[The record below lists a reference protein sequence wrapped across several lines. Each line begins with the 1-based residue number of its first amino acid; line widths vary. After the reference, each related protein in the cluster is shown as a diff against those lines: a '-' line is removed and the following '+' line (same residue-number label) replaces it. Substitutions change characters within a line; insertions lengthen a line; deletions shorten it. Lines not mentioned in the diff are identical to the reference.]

1 MTEAGSA
8 KAPVTFVRS
17 LRTAR
22 SVAIAGIVSAV
33 TLTLTLYLYRSAF
46 PFDQMLAATQ
56 QPSAEAISR
65 GRLALSLMPYVGIS
79 FIWFMGA
86 VNYNLGR
93 ADNRLFTTVFLA
105 SGVLFVGVSFV
116 AGAVGAAELAA
127 LSEGLDRTP
136 QERIVPGLAVN
147 ELLIN
152 YGARMAAV
160 FCLALSTFGRL
171 RRILP
176 AWLSWLGTATG
187 VFLLLV
193 PFGVPNVQY
202 VFPAWM
208 AILSV
213 YLFVTNPG
221 EEPLAD

>member
-8 KAPVTFVRS
+8 NAPVPFVRS

-33 TLTLTLYLYRSAF
+33 TLAVTLYLFRSAF
-46 PFDQMLAATQ
+46 PFDQILAGTQ

-65 GRLALSLMPYVGIS
+65 GRLGLTLMPYFGIS

-86 VNYNLGR
+86 LNFSLGR

-105 SGVLFVGVSFV
+105 SGTLFVGVSFV
-116 AGAVGAAELAA
+116 AGAVAAAELAA

-136 QERIVPGLAVN
+136 QERTVLGLAVN

-152 YGARMAAV
+152 YGARLAAV

-193 PFGVPNVQY
+193 PFGVPHVQY

-208 AILSV
+208 AVLSV
-213 YLFVTNPG
+213 YLFVSNPG
-221 EEPLAD
+221 GKSLAT

>member
-8 KAPVTFVRS
+8 NAPVPFVRS

-33 TLTLTLYLYRSAF
+33 TLTLTLYLFRSAF
-46 PFDQMLAATQ
+46 PFEQVLAGTQ

-65 GRLALSLMPYVGIS
+65 GRLALSLMPYFGIS

-86 VNYNLGR
+86 LNYNLGR
-93 ADNRLFTTVFLA
+93 ADNRLFTTVFVA
-105 SGVLFVGVSFV
+105 SGTLFVGLSFV
-116 AGAVGAAELAA
+116 AGAVGAAELSA
-127 LSEGLDRTP
+127 LSEGLDGQT
-136 QERIVPGLAVN
+136 QERIVLGLTVN

-152 YGARMAAV
+152 YGSRMAAV

-171 RRILP
+171 RRLLP

-187 VFLLLV
+187 AFLLLV
-193 PFGVPNVQY
+193 PYGVPHVQF
-202 VFPAWM
+202 VFPAWL

-221 EEPLAD
+221 QESLAT

>member
-8 KAPVTFVRS
+8 NAPVAFARS

-33 TLTLTLYLYRSAF
+33 TLALTLYLFRSAF
-46 PFDQMLAATQ
+46 PFDQILAGTQ
-56 QPSAEAISR
+56 QPSDEAISR
-65 GRLALSLMPYVGIS
+65 GRLALTLMPYFGIS

-86 VNYNLGR
+86 LNYNLGR

-105 SGVLFVGVSFV
+105 SGTLFVGVSFV
-116 AGAVGAAELAA
+116 AGAVAAAELSV
-127 LSEGLDRTP
+127 LSGSIDGQPQNPILLGLT
-136 QERIVPGLAVN
+136 VN

-160 FCLALSTFGRL
+160 FCLSLSTFGRL
-171 RRILP
+171 HRLLP

-187 VFLLLV
+187 IFLLLV
-193 PFGVPNVQY
+193 PYGVPHVQF
-202 VFPAWM
+202 VFPAWL

-221 EEPLAD
+221 EGSLAT

>member
-8 KAPVTFVRS
+8 NVPVPFVRS

-33 TLTLTLYLYRSAF
+33 TLTLTLYLFRSAF
-46 PFDQMLAATQ
+46 PFEQMLAGTQ

-65 GRLALSLMPYVGIS
+65 GRLALSLMPYFGIS

-86 VNYNLGR
+86 LNYNLGR
-93 ADNRLFTTVFLA
+93 ADNRLFTTVFVA
-105 SGVLFVGVSFV
+105 SGTLFVGLSFV
-116 AGAVGAAELAA
+116 AGAVGAAELTA
-127 LSEGLDRTP
+127 LSEGLDGQT
-136 QERIVPGLAVN
+136 QERIVLGLTVN

-152 YGARMAAV
+152 YGSRMAAV

-171 RRILP
+171 RRLLP

-193 PFGVPNVQY
+193 PYGVPHVQF
-202 VFPAWM
+202 VFPAWL

-221 EEPLAD
+221 EESLAS